1 VNATLP
7 AEPWQAMLTEQQR
20 KLLNAAAGDLSK
32 QIDWHGRR
40 LSKDSWRHFL
50 SGTAAG
56 FIMVP
61 AIDMGDGREGFVM
74 LGKSSLTLT
83 KEQATTALTMAFMIG
98 DDPRSQRL
106 TNPPVRWGRAVRL
119 ARGIPDNEV

>member
-1 VNATLP
+1 VKATLP

-98 DDPRSQRL
+98 DDR
-106 TNPPVRWGRAVRL
+106 NP
-119 ARGIPDNEV
+119 